1 MAATDLPDCGTEPS
15 GASILQGA
23 LERTLCWAITR
34 WCAWQVVDAF
44 GWEEAK
50 VDISADFRRTYEA
63 SLHLAVPT
71 AIVVTLMA
79 SPGTVVLR

>member
-1 MAATDLPDCGTEPS
+1 M
-15 GASILQGA
+15 
-23 LERTLCWAITR
+23 
-34 WCAWQVVDAF
+34 VDAF